1 MTAPAGSPARGQ
13 IWRYQPVLQRENRSD
28 LRLIVST
35 DAINTSTIP
44 TVFALHVLPEATDS
58 LLMAPVAPHGWASA
72 GTLEQVMRRR
82 LSEQVGTADAD
93 AMEAVD
99 IALRALLEL

>member
-1 MTAPAGSPARGQ
+1 MSAAAGPPVRGQ

-35 DAINTSTIP
+35 DAINTSTVP
-44 TVFALHVLPEATDS
+44 TVFALHVLPEATES
-58 LLMAPVAPHGWASA
+58 LLVAPVAPHGWAA
-72 GTLEQVMRRR
+72 VGTLEQVMRRR
-82 LSEQVGTADAD
+82 LTEHVGTADPE

-99 IALRALLEL
+99 IALRA

>member
-1 MTAPAGSPARGQ
+1 MTDPHGSPARGQ
-13 IWRYQPVLQRENRSD
+13 VWRYNPVIQRDNRSD

-35 DAINTSTIP
+35 DAINSSAVP
-44 TVFALHVLPEATDS
+44 TVFALHVLAEATES
-58 LLMAPVAPHGWASA
+58 LLVTPVEPYGWAAA

-82 LSEQVGTADAD
+82 LVERVGTADAT
-93 AMEAVD
+93 AMENVD

>member
-1 MTAPAGSPARGQ
+1 VSAAAGSPSRGQ
-13 IWRYQPVLQRENRSD
+13 IWRYQPVLQRGNRSD

-35 DAINTSTIP
+35 DAINASSVP
-44 TVFALHVLPEATDS
+44 TVFALHVLPEATES
-58 LLMAPVAPHGWASA
+58 LLVAPVAPHGWALA

-82 LSEQVGTADAD
+82 LTEQVGTADAE